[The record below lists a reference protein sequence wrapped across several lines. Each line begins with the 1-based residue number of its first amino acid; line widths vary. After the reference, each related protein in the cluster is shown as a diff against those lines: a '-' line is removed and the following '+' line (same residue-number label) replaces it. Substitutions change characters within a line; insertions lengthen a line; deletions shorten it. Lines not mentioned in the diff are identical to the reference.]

1 MLLVS
6 YDISNDKL
14 RSRFS
19 KFLKKFG
26 HRLQYS
32 VFEIRNSRRIL
43 SIIKKE
49 IENDFEKSFDETD
62 SIIIFDL
69 SEQCKK
75 TCYGYAVNDDK
86 DLIIIS

>member
-1 MLLVS
+1 MLIIS

-14 RSRFS
+14 RNRFS
-19 KFLKKFG
+19 KFLSKFG

-43 SIIKKE
+43 LNIKKE
-49 IENDFEKSFDETD
+49 IENNFEKSFGEND
-62 SIIIFDL
+62 SVIIFDL

-75 TCYGYAVNDDK
+75 TCFGYAANDDK
-86 DLIIIS
+86 KFIILS